1 MSWSF
6 TIGNLFGSAIRVHAT
21 FLLLLAWI
29 GTAAW
34 LEGGPEAALLNLVF
48 VLALFACVVAHEF
61 GHALMAR
68 RFGVRTPDITLLPI
82 GGMARLEK
90 IPEVPTQE
98 VMVAIAGPA
107 VNIVIWIVLTLVFG
121 AVGDIGAL
129 FAIDDIDRG
138 FVERLAAIN
147 LFLAVFNL
155 IPAFPMDGGRVLR
168 ALLAMRLDRSRA
180 TQIAAAAGQ
189 MIAFVFGYL
198 GLTTGNPLLLLIAI
212 FVFLA
217 ALAERSDVVMHDLAG
232 GYLARDVAITSYEAL
247 SEDASMAL
255 AEAALLRTTQAEFPV
270 LSADAELLGV
280 LTKAAIIKNANA
292 ASPARTVASVMET
305 RVPVFKLADPL
316 EDVLNELQNP
326 ENAMVAVTD
335 RSGRFLGYI
344 TRENVGEWMLLN
356 QDRRR

>member
-1 MSWSF
+1 
-6 TIGNLFGSAIRVHAT
+6 
-21 FLLLLAWI
+21 
-29 GTAAW
+29 
-34 LEGGPEAALLNLVF
+34 
-48 VLALFACVVAHEF
+48 
-61 GHALMAR
+61 
-68 RFGVRTPDITLLPI
+68 
-82 GGMARLEK
+82 
-90 IPEVPTQE
+90 
-98 VMVAIAGPA
+98 
-107 VNIVIWIVLTLVFG
+107 
-121 AVGDIGAL
+121 
-129 FAIDDIDRG
+129 
-138 FVERLAAIN
+138 
-147 LFLAVFNL
+147 
-155 IPAFPMDGGRVLR
+155 
-168 ALLAMRLDRSRA
+168 
-180 TQIAAAAGQ
+180 

-217 ALAERSDVVMHDLAG
+217 ALAERSDVVMHDLAR

-247 SEDASMAL
+247 SEDSSMAL